1 MTAEKKKNKKEDFIP
16 YSVWMS
22 DKIENINKLI
32 DECLDRYK
40 DDKEVNNQIL
50 TVLSKLKEMIEKKY
64 KEKKRPSD
72 YASLLCISPNYLN
85 KICKEETGLTAGEL
99 IRKRIIIEAQRLLYY
114 TNYSVNEVANKLGF
128 DNASYFVTFFKK
140 NTNQTTEQFR
150 KNQYT

>member
-64 KEKKRPSD
+64 KE
-72 YASLLCISPNYLN
+72 
-85 KICKEETGLTAGEL
+85 
-99 IRKRIIIEAQRLLYY
+99 
-114 TNYSVNEVANKLGF
+114 
-128 DNASYFVTFFKK
+128 
-140 NTNQTTEQFR
+140 
-150 KNQYT
+150 